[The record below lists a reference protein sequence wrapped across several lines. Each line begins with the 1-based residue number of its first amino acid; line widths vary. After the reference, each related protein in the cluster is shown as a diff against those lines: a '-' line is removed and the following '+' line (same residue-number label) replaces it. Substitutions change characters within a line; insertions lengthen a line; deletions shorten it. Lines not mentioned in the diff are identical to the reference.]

1 MANKEVKN
9 EKVTVQSLLDS
20 TLWHRD
26 IEINAHEIVQI
37 DSSYA
42 DELIKKG
49 FCKPIKAVAK

>member
-1 MANKEVKN
+1 MAVKDTKN
-9 EKVTVQSLLDS
+9 EKVTVKSLLGS

-26 IEINAHEIVQI
+26 IVIEAHEIVQI

-49 FCKPIKAVAK
+49 FCAPIKAQTK